1 MVYGKTCRGHHRVS
15 GLCHTMGTCCAC
27 SPEGIQ
33 MQTTVNGLTINYTLD
48 GPATGPVVML
58 SNSLASNLTMWD
70 SQMPELT
77 SRYRVLRYDT
87 RGHGGTDA
95 PAGPYTLEA
104 LAEDARGLLHALGI
118 PRVHFVGLS
127 MGGMIGQILGLEYPK
142 LLQSLVLC
150 DTMSRVPPEAKPL
163 WEERIHTAHTQGM
176 EPLVEPTVARWF
188 TAPFRAQRPEVVDK
202 VRSMIRSTPPQ
213 GYAGC
218 CHAIAGLN
226 LTERLNAITL
236 PTLIIVGEDDPGT
249 PVAASRTIHEQMQG
263 SELVILPS
271 AAHLS
276 NLEQPEAFNQALLQF
291 LAQHATR

>member
-1 MVYGKTCRGHHRVS
+1 M
-15 GLCHTMGTCCAC
+15 
-27 SPEGIQ
+27 PIP
-33 MQTTVNGLTINYTLD
+33 VNGINVNYTLD

-70 SQMPELT
+70 PQMPVLT

-87 RGHGGTDA
+87 RGHGGTEA
-95 PAGPYTLEA
+95 PAGPYTLET

-127 MGGMIGQILGLEYPK
+127 MGGMIGQLLGLEAPE

-163 WEERIHTAHTQGM
+163 WEERIHTASTQGM
-176 EPLVEPTVARWF
+176 APLVEPTVARWF
-188 TAPFRAQRPEVVDK
+188 TAPFRAQHPEVVDQ
-202 VRSMIRSTPPQ
+202 VRTMIRSTLPE
-213 GYAGC
+213 GYTGC

-226 LTERLNAITL
+226 LTERLQAITV
-236 PTLIIVGEDDPGT
+236 PALIIVGEDDPGT
-249 PVAASRTIHEQMQG
+249 PVAASRTIQEQIPG
-263 SELVILPS
+263 SALVILPA

-276 NLEQPEAFNQALLQF
+276 NLEQPEAFTQALTQF
-291 LAQHATR
+291 LAQHTAR